1 MILAMIA
8 SLLVGTPTDASELIA
23 RIERQI
29 VLPSGAGP
37 LESYTRTYGRRDP
50 DQGPPRDGMIY
61 GVLERIGD
69 GRRVARWSEEPV
81 TVPADG
87 GCAVVTLTYN
97 LARGRIER
105 IACNGEA

>member
-1 MILAMIA
+1 MILGMIA
-8 SLLVGTPTDASELIA
+8 ALLAGSTDANELIA

-29 VLPSGAGP
+29 VLPAGAGP
-37 LESYTRTYGRRDP
+37 LESYTRTYGRLDP
-50 DQGPPRDGMIY
+50 DRGPRRDGMIY

-69 GRRVARWSEEPV
+69 GPRVARWSEQPV
-81 TVPADG
+81 SVPADG

-97 LARGRIER
+97 LARDRIER

>member
-1 MILAMIA
+1 MILGMIA
-8 SLLVGTPTDASELIA
+8 ALLAGSPADANELIG

-29 VLPSGAGP
+29 VLPAGAGP
-37 LESYTRTYGRRDP
+37 LESYTRTYGRLDP
-50 DQGPPRDGMIY
+50 DRGPPRDGMIY

-69 GRRVARWSEEPV
+69 GPRVARWSEEPMA
-81 TVPADG
+81 VPADG